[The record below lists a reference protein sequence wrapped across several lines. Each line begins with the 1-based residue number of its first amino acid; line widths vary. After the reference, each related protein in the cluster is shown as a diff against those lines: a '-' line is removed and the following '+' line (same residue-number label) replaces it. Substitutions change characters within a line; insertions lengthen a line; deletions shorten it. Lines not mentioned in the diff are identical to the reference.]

1 MKGVFTDV
9 ALPTDSSVAP
19 RRSRRALEGAA
30 GVPWGRVFHA
40 VCSTQRP
47 HLTIPLIVFE
57 LGGWQLSGGLI
68 SSNDKAKIAPLGGQS
83 RSKQRLRCA

>member
-9 ALPTDSSVAP
+9 DLPTDSSVAP
-19 RRSRRALEGAA
+19 RRSWRALGGAA

-40 VCSTQRP
+40 VCSQRRP

-57 LGGWQLSGGLI
+57 LVGG
-68 SSNDKAKIAPLGGQS
+68 SSPGVSLALMTRP
-83 RSKQRLRCA
+83 RLRR